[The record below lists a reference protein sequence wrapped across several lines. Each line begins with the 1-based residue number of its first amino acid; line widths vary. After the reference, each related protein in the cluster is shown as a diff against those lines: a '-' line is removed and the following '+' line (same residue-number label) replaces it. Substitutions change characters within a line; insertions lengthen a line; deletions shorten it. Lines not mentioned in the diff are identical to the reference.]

1 MTLAEMEKFMGSN
14 EYYEGIANNTN
25 SKTNSSSGSNSG
37 SNSGSGSS
45 TQVVSAEDQKVSTW
59 TNPDSGLVVSYEP
72 FDPFATP
79 APVATEA
86 PNEYLD
92 SLIKDVQSGTVSQ
105 AQLETLLKSHYQ
117 GYADADTLVAE
128 GLKYIQEQVGPEE
141 TEMPEPS
148 PETTVTVEP
157 EMPQEETG
165 GPGAAGW
172 IIGAAALLAAA
183 GGGYAVYS
191 NKLRARKAA
200 QAAAQK
206 RAAQARRQQQMGT
219 GASAGKTA
227 GAGGNAGV
235 TGAAGTA
242 GKTGTAGSP
251 YGRPAGTAGTAATA
265 GKTAG
270 ETSGVSGAAVK
281 PAATAGTAGTTA
293 STAGATAAAAG
304 ASAVKKPYENKVENP
319 YGRYS
324 TRNAGEEEAKYT
336 ASFRPE
342 ENAAE
347 GTVRRR
353 RRTENQNRGT
363 EE

>member
-1 MTLAEMEKFMGSN
+1 GMNSEEHFLKIPFTDKADLRNA
-14 EYYEGIANNTN
+14 YPLGI
-25 SKTNSSSGSNSG
+25 
-37 SNSGSGSS
+37 
-45 TQVVSAEDQKVSTW
+45 
-59 TNPDSGLVVSYEP
+59 
-72 FDPFATP
+72 
-79 APVATEA
+79 
-86 PNEYLD
+86 
-92 SLIKDVQSGTVSQ
+92 Q
-105 AQLETLLKSHYQ
+105 A
-117 GYADADTLVAE
+117 
-128 GLKYIQEQVGPEE
+128 
-141 TEMPEPS
+141 
-148 PETTVTVEP
+148 
-157 EMPQEETG
+157 
-165 GPGAAGW
+165 
-172 IIGAAALLAAA
+172 
-183 GGGYAVYS
+183 YS

-235 TGAAGTA
+235 TGTAGTA
-242 GKTGTAGSP
+242 GKAGTAGSP

-270 ETSGVSGAAVK
+270 ETSGVSGATVK

-293 STAGATAAAAG
+293 TTVGATAAAAG